1 MQTLDIAVIRTD
13 GGTQPRAQI
22 DMATVAEYAEDM
34 AREAAFPPVVVFFD
48 GEYYWLADGFH
59 RYHAALSLGL
69 ATLDADV
76 RQGTLQEAQW
86 YSYSVNQSHGLRRT
100 PGDIRHAVEAALMHP
115 FHMRYSQNQIAS
127 HVGVTPAR
135 VSQISASIK
144 DLIDRPGEVLVTRGS
159 TTYVQNTA
167 NIGRREEAKTQPQ
180 IEWQV
185 APEPLDDDEEEEPL
199 TCFRCWHYIGSE
211 YDNPGVCA
219 VHRITIYGGDSFRAN
234 DGQAQDCAD
243 YTEDEPA
250 QAEPAVYQPMAATV
264 YSHRSVE
271 YYTPVE
277 ILDAA
282 RAVLGQFDLDPASC
296 EEAQRNVM
304 ATVFYSI
311 EDNGLSRPWRGRVW
325 LNPPYGKTN
334 GRSNQEIWAQRLVS
348 EYLEG
353 HVTEAVL
360 LVKAALGYKW
370 FEELFRDWPVC
381 FARSRLSFIL
391 EDGNDEGQ
399 SKQGTALFYFGENVD
414 LFARTFRQIGRI
426 IPPEAEIDAALFGQ

>member
-1 MQTLDIAVIRTD
+1 MTLSIFDDHAELLLSTD
-13 GGTQPRAQI
+13 EEHELAECEAIIERGLKTFVDVGQALLKVRDGRLYRKYGTFEDYCRERWGMSQPRAYQMMYAAQTVGLLQSSTIVELPQTESQARPLTQLKEPEQQI
-22 DMATVAEYAEDM
+22 
-34 AREAAFPPVVVFFD
+34 AA
-48 GEYYWLADGFH
+48 WQ
-59 RYHAALSLGL
+59 R
-69 ATLDADV
+69 
-76 RQGTLQEAQW
+76 
-86 YSYSVNQSHGLRRT
+86 
-100 PGDIRHAVEAALMHP
+100 AVETAPNGKVTAT
-115 FHMRYSQNQIAS
+115 
-127 HVGVTPAR
+127 HVQSVVDEMT
-135 VSQISASIK
+135 
-144 DLIDRPGEVLVTRGS
+144 
-159 TTYVQNTA
+159 
-167 NIGRREEAKTQPQ
+167 GR
-180 IEWQV
+180 V
-185 APEPLDDDEEEEPL
+185 APEPP
-199 TCFRCWHYIGSE
+199 
-211 YDNPGVCA
+211 V
-219 VHRITIYGGDSFRAN
+219 
-234 DGQAQDCAD
+234 
-243 YTEDEPA
+243 
-250 QAEPAVYQPMAATV
+250 VYQPMAATV

-277 ILDAA
+277 ILEAA
-282 RAVLGQFDLDPASC
+282 RTVLGSFDLDPASC
-296 EEAQRNVM
+296 EEAQRNVR
-304 ATVFYSI
+304 ATTFYSL

-426 IPPEAEIDAALFGQ
+426 IPPEAEVDAALFGQ

>member
-1 MQTLDIAVIRTD
+1 MNALDIRAIRTD

-22 DMATVAEYAEDM
+22 DMTTVAEYAEDM
-34 AREAAFPPVVVFFD
+34 ANEAAFPPVVVFFD
-48 GEYYWLADGFH
+48 GENYWLADGFH

-69 ATLDADV
+69 AEIDADL

-86 YSYSVNQSHGLRRT
+86 YSYSVNQSHGLRRSN
-100 PGDIRHAVEAALMHP
+100 DDKRRAVEAALRHP
-115 FHMRYSQNQIAS
+115 FAARYSDEHIAHHCGVHRNTVLAYRNHLAQIVQDTAER
-127 HVGVTPAR
+127 T
-135 VSQISASIK
+135 
-144 DLIDRPGEVLVTRGS
+144 VTRNG
-159 TTYVQNTA
+159 TTYTMNTA
-167 NIGRREEAKTQPQ
+167 NIGRREEAETQPQ

-185 APEPLDDDEEEEPL
+185 APEPP
-199 TCFRCWHYIGSE
+199 
-211 YDNPGVCA
+211 V
-219 VHRITIYGGDSFRAN
+219 
-234 DGQAQDCAD
+234 
-243 YTEDEPA
+243 
-250 QAEPAVYQPMAATV
+250 VYQPMAATV

-277 ILDAA
+277 ILEAA
-282 RAVLGQFDLDPASC
+282 RTVLGSFDLDPASC
-296 EEAQRNVM
+296 EEAQRNVR
-304 ATVFYSI
+304 ATTFYSL